1 MRFII
6 ILLILFSITSMAEE
20 KKKIIYKYKQ
30 YEKFDMDDIQITG
43 DLNGPGDLSINPRL
57 RKKFRNRLPDK
68 PHFNEEMIKNIDLL
82 Q

>member
-1 MRFII
+1 MKLAFLFLII
-6 ILLILFSITSMAEE
+6 ISFNSFADE
-20 KKKIIYKYKQ
+20 KKKIIYKYKK

-57 RKKFRNRLPDK
+57 RKNFKNKLPHK
-68 PHFNEEMIKNIDLL
+68 PDFDEEMIKNIDLL